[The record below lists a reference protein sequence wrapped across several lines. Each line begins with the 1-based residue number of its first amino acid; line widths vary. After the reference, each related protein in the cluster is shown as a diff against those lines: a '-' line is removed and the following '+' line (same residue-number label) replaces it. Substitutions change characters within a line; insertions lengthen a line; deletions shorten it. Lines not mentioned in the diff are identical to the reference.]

1 MNADHRALA
10 DLAASVADGNPV
22 DWQGIESKAGD
33 AERRLV
39 RHLRLVENISS
50 LYRSIPADEDE
61 EFVSAPPV
69 PEPTGPRW
77 GRLVMLDQI
86 GRGSSGDVL
95 RAWDTELHRE
105 VALKLLKD
113 GLAAGSTKDTH
124 TKVLQEARRLARV
137 RHAHVVEVYGAE
149 EHDGQVGLWMEL
161 VRGESLEQIVAAR
174 GPFGAAEAGVIGQDL
189 CAALAAVHKAG
200 LLHRDVKAQNVIRES
215 GGRTVLMDFGTG
227 EELRRNTGTARMAG
241 TPLYLAPEI
250 FRGQPASVESDL
262 YALGVLL
269 FYLVTGQF
277 PVAAGSLEQLAQAH
291 TRNQRRRLRDLR
303 PDLSSSFVAV
313 VERALDPD
321 AASRYHTAGEME
333 AALRESLNR
342 SQQPADA
349 EAPPARSIFGRRPFL
364 VAGVLAGAVV
374 AAVAAIVWSAGDR
387 ARPVAS
393 RAITSVAILPLADV
407 SSPPQ
412 PGYFA
417 DSLTDQ
423 LIARLGQIESLRVVS
438 RTSVLPFKDA
448 RPSMDQIFGALGVD
462 AVVEGT
468 VAVSPEA
475 SGRPGRVRVNAR
487 LISAGGS
494 VLWSRTF
501 DRVLGETLALEAD
514 VAKEVA
520 AGVRATVTPEERE
533 RLTQVRSTNPAAE
546 QAYFRGLNQLNQLG
560 VDNIRASIE
569 AFKRAIEF
577 DSSHAPAH
585 AGLARSHITLGF
597 MRVITQAEARVSA
610 LAAASR
616 AAELD
621 PDSSAAHEV
630 LADLKFYYDWDW
642 PGAEASYRKA
652 IDLNPSSDRAR
663 FSVRAVPDSPRP
675 AGRGARR
682 SRARG
687 RHRSDL
693 AWRALVPGPGPL
705 LHA

>member
-1 MNADHRALA
+1 
-10 DLAASVADGNPV
+10 
-22 DWQGIESKAGD
+22 
-33 AERRLV
+33 
-39 RHLRLVENISS
+39 
-50 LYRSIPADEDE
+50 
-61 EFVSAPPV
+61 
-69 PEPTGPRW
+69 
-77 GRLVMLDQI
+77 
-86 GRGSSGDVL
+86 
-95 RAWDTELHRE
+95 
-105 VALKLLKD
+105 
-113 GLAAGSTKDTH
+113 
-124 TKVLQEARRLARV
+124 
-137 RHAHVVEVYGAE
+137 
-149 EHDGQVGLWMEL
+149 
-161 VRGESLEQIVAAR
+161 
-174 GPFGAAEAGVIGQDL
+174 
-189 CAALAAVHKAG
+189 
-200 LLHRDVKAQNVIRES
+200 
-215 GGRTVLMDFGTG
+215 
-227 EELRRNTGTARMAG
+227 MAG

-448 RPSMDQIFGALGVD
+448 RPSMDQIFEALGVD

-514 VAKEVA
+514 VASEVA

-652 IDLNPSSDRAR
+652 IDLNPSSDRAHSQYAR
-663 FSVRAVPDSPRP
+663 FLI
-675 AGRGARR
+675 
-682 SRARG
+682 ARG
-687 RHRSDL
+687 RRAAALEEVERAVAIDPISPGARSSQALVLYYTRDYDGAL
-693 AWRALVPGPGPL
+693 EASSRALQLNPGSPGIYFTQARIHAARGALADASAANERPL
-705 LHA
+705 PRLDARQPGGERTRSCCRPWLGSATRHARRCKR